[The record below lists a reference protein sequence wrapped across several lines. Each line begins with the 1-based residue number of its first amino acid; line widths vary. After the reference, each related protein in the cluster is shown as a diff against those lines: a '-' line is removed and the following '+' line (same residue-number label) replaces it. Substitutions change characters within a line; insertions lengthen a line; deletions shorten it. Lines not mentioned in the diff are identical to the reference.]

1 MKIKS
6 ILTAVA
12 LMLCSIAVSAQTSV
26 TSAIERYILANGQA
40 ESMNSQMRQTLV
52 QLPSMTQMSIPS
64 GYTAETMADKYL
76 KERLTKDMAF
86 ALSPYISE
94 QDVTEDEINELSDML
109 ETPEGKLATQHS
121 QILSSEEY
129 MLDMMAIIQKDI
141 LSIVTTGKYQKT
153 EAKCSAERRTL
164 FDAYYQLNGVDKM
177 IAPLLKAQLAGKV
190 SDDIL
195 NKVENYMSESLPIL
209 MLNASEGVMTDDDL
223 RFYKKLCDK
232 PQYAKMIDGI
242 TKAISNPQQFGM
254 AILTNYSVWVQ
265 SL

>member
-1 MKIKS
+1 
-6 ILTAVA
+6 
-12 LMLCSIAVSAQTSV
+12 
-26 TSAIERYILANGQA
+26 
-40 ESMNSQMRQTLV
+40 
-52 QLPSMTQMSIPS
+52 
-64 GYTAETMADKYL
+64 
-76 KERLTKDMAF
+76 
-86 ALSPYISE
+86 
-94 QDVTEDEINELSDML
+94 
-109 ETPEGKLATQHS
+109 
-121 QILSSEEY
+121 
-129 MLDMMAIIQKDI
+129 
-141 LSIVTTGKYQKT
+141 
-153 EAKCSAERRTL
+153 
-164 FDAYYQLNGVDKM
+164 M